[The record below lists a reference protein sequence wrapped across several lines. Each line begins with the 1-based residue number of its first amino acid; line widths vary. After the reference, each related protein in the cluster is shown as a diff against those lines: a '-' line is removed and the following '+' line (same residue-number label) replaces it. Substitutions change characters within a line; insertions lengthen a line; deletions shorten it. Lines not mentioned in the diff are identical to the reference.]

1 MTMPATKRPTRSK
14 SQPAPTKVR
23 AANHEAGE
31 GLLDDGDIS
40 LIRSMLDRTPTERLE
55 RLQDVADGIVALRNG
70 RVYRQ

>member
-1 MTMPATKRPTRSK
+1 MPATKPSTRTK
-14 SQPAPTKVR
+14 QQQAPT
-23 AANHEAGE
+23 AQATSYEAGE

-55 RLQDVADGIVALRNG
+55 RLQDFADGIMALRNG